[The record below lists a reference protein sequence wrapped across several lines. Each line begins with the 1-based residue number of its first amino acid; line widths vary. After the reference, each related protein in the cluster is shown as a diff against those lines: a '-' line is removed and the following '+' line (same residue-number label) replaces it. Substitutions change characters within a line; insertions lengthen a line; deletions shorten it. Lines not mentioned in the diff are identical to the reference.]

1 MKRSLIRHKTFID
14 DYRSSIIISTINL
27 NDYEDVRSSPTSLN
41 TNGMTMSLASTRSIP
56 LDEIGLLRLHQNS
69 NQIRMP
75 SSKRKKN
82 RSRKKKTN

>member
-69 NQIRMP
+69 
-75 SSKRKKN
+75 KRKKN